1 MPPGARFGQWSGQ
14 QVPMGNACHEKKVSR
29 TKMNKR
35 EKNTDE
41 QKRKEY
47 KVVHVV
53 APVVA
58 SLLEGGRE

>member
-1 MPPGARFGQWSGQ
+1 
-14 QVPMGNACHEKKVSR
+14 MGNACHEEKVSR
-29 TKMNKR
+29 MKMNKR

-53 APVVA
+53 APVDG
-58 SLLEGGRE
+58 SQLEGGQE